1 MEGELFLS
9 VRLGV
14 RRVERGG
21 CGGEVIRFIG
31 EVRRLRPKERV
42 PLVSVRIPSYC
53 EDHLWLS
60 VL

>member
-14 RRVERGG
+14 RRVELGG

-31 EVRRLRPKERV
+31 EARRLRPKEKV
-42 PLVSVRIPSYC
+42 PIVSVRNAF
-53 EDHLWLS
+53 LL
-60 VL
+60 